1 MTSTGALVLRTLV
14 VEEVRDLQ
22 FYATCVGGAVLAAFH
37 IGGANHPAVA
47 LTVEEVIDIKV
58 AGEHSLEKTLVD
70 PHIDRGER
78 LVLLRA
84 AVMARVNGS
93 LERKPERPIDNELVR
108 QARHKFRLAQG
119 GYKAIFVRI
128 QKLLTVSQ

>member
-1 MTSTGALVLRTLV
+1 MTSSGSLVLRTLV

-70 PHIDRGER
+70 P
-78 LVLLRA
+78 
-84 AVMARVNGS
+84 S
-93 LERKPERPIDNELVR
+93 LAYMHPTA
-108 QARHKFRLAQG
+108 QAEQAQG
-119 GYKAIFVRI
+119 SPARRVLAFEEQSLQDCFQKAIALNINYLGSPIGIYQTRVE
-128 QKLLTVSQ
+128 VA